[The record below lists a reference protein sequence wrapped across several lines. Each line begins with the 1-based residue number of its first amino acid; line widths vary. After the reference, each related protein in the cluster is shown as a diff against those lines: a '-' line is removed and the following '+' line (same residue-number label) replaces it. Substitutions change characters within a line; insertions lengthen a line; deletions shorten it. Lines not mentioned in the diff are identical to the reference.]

1 MTPESPE
8 NQSWRFADGRI
19 MPDGESIVCIR
30 EVHYH
35 IDDETVLE
43 PDNQIVS
50 IPTDGSLEIK
60 ELVVGAD
67 FYALSS
73 PFTRWR
79 ISCVGPMASSINAM
93 VRN

>member
-1 MTPESPE
+1 
-8 NQSWRFADGRI
+8 

-67 FYALSS
+67 LRVPSRPS
-73 PFTRWR
+73 PDGEFLAWVQWLHP
-79 ISCVGPMASSINAM
+79 SMP
-93 VRN
+93 